1 MQRRLLDYAVISLK
15 GIAMGA
21 ADAVPGVSGGTIAF
35 ISGIYEELIKT
46 ISGVNL
52 SLFKTLKKE
61 GFSAFWTQLNGNF
74 IVALLSGI
82 IISYVSF
89 MRLAKYLIEN
99 HPILIW
105 SFFFGLIVASI
116 FFVGKQINKWNA
128 GVVVSIILGALAAYY
143 ITTLPTM
150 ADNNSSLFLFFAG
163 ALAICAMI
171 LPGISGSFILV
182 ILGAYKTLS
191 DALHDFD
198 VKKIEDFSDKFKN
211 NLDVKKIAVFTFGA
225 IVGLL
230 SFSHILKW
238 LFKHYHNITLALLTG
253 FIFGSLNKIWP
264 WKLTDEVIEKS
275 SGKILAFSD
284 ISELGTLSVYQQ
296 QMNDF
301 ESYKMVSEKSIM
313 AFQYSEINDYIDPQ
327 VLPAIILMV
336 VGFLTIFI
344 LEKIGSKKQ

>member
-198 VKKIEDFSDKFKN
+198 VKKIA
-211 NLDVKKIAVFTFGA
+211 IFTFGA

-264 WKLTDEVIEKS
+264 WKEVVTWQTT
-275 SGKILAFSD
+275 SD
-284 ISELGTLSVYQQ
+284 GIKTPLV
-296 QMNDF
+296 
-301 ESYKMVSEKSIM
+301 EKSISP
-313 AFQYSEINDYIDPQ
+313 FTFDGNPQ
-327 VLPAIILMV
+327 ITYAIILMV